1 MCGEVFI
8 FLFIVFLI
16 VILILFY
23 ISFRLYNFALNPKS
37 SKEGIFNSKDNNE
50 PRFQDT
56 WIYDYKDKEDVF
68 INSFDN
74 LKLHGYILKTENSDK
89 WAITVHGYTN
99 KAESMSAMAYKYHSL
114 GYNILMPDLRGH
126 GKSEGSYVGMGWH
139 DRLDILKW
147 IDLIIKENKDA
158 KILLHGISMGAGTVM
173 MVSGEELPENVKVII
188 EDCGYTSAKEQ
199 LAYNLKT
206 MFKLPSFPIL
216 NFCSLITK
224 IKDNYFISEASAIK
238 QLQKAKVPIL
248 FIHGDKDKFVPFYM
262 LDKLYNACS
271 SKKDKLIIKDV
282 GHAKSES
289 LKSDLYW
296 NKVEDFIKPYM

>member
-1 MCGEVFI
+1 MFI

-126 GKSEGSYVGMGWH
+126 GKSEGTYVGMGWH
-139 DRLDILKW
+139 DRLDIIKW

>member
-1 MCGEVFI
+1 MFI
-8 FLFIVFLI
+8 FLFTVFLI
-16 VILILFY
+16 LILILFY

-147 IDLIIKENKDA
+147 IDLIIKENKDS

-224 IKDNYFISEASAIK
+224 IKDNYFLSEASAIK

-271 SKKDKLIIKDV
+271 SKKDKLVVKDV

-296 NKVEDFIKPYM
+296 NKVEEFIKPYM

>member
-1 MCGEVFI
+1 MFI

-23 ISFRLYNFALNPKS
+23 ISFRLYNFALNTKS

>member
-1 MCGEVFI
+1 MFI

-139 DRLDILKW
+139 DRLDIIKW

>member
-1 MCGEVFI
+1 MFI

-56 WIYDYKDKEDVF
+56 WICDYKDKEDVF

>member
-1 MCGEVFI
+1 MFI
-8 FLFIVFLI
+8 FLFIVFLL

>member
-1 MCGEVFI
+1 MFI

-56 WIYDYKDKEDVF
+56 WIYEYKDKEDVF

-139 DRLDILKW
+139 DRLDIIKW

>member
-1 MCGEVFI
+1 MFI

-296 NKVEDFIKPYM
+296 NKVEDFIKQYM

>member
-1 MCGEVFI
+1 MITAIIIILCALIASF
-8 FLFIVFLI
+8 FLTSNHLLQLLI
-16 VILILFY
+16 KR
-23 ISFRLYNFALNPKS
+23 RLHDEKS
-37 SKEGIFNSKDNNE
+37 SIKSYPDRQIINIDYLKSLGREDITIKSKDNLN
-50 PRFQDT
+50 
-56 WIYDYKDKEDVF
+56 
-68 INSFDN
+68 
-74 LKLHGYILKTENSDK
+74 LHGFLIMNKEKSDK
-89 WAITVHGYTN
+89 FIILVHGISIGYVGSLKYVETF
-99 KAESMSAMAYKYHSL
+99 YKR
-114 GYNILMPDLRGH
+114 GFNILVIDQRRH

>member
-1 MCGEVFI
+1 MFI

-147 IDLIIKENKDA
+147 IDLIINENKDA

-271 SKKDKLIIKDV
+271 SKKAKLIIKDV

>member
-1 MCGEVFI
+1 MFI

-238 QLQKAKVPIL
+238 QLQKANVPIL

>member
-1 MCGEVFI
+1 MFI

-139 DRLDILKW
+139 DRLDIIKW

-224 IKDNYFISEASAIK
+224 IKDNYFLSEASAIK

-296 NKVEDFIKPYM
+296 NKVEEFIKPYM

>member
-1 MCGEVFI
+1 MFI

-224 IKDNYFISEASAIK
+224 IKDNYFLSEASAIK

>member
-1 MCGEVFI
+1 MFI

-139 DRLDILKW
+139 DRLDVLKW

-271 SKKDKLIIKDV
+271 SKKDKLIVKDV

>member
-1 MCGEVFI
+1 MFI

-147 IDLIIKENKDA
+147 IDLIIRENKDA

-224 IKDNYFISEASAIK
+224 IKDNYFLSEASAIK

>member
-1 MCGEVFI
+1 MFI

-147 IDLIIKENKDA
+147 IDLIINENKDA

>member
-1 MCGEVFI
+1 MFI

-147 IDLIIKENKDA
+147 IDLIINENKDA

-262 LDKLYNACS
+262 LDKLYNACR

>member
-1 MCGEVFI
+1 MFI

-99 KAESMSAMAYKYHSL
+99 KAESMSAMAYKYNSL

>member
-1 MCGEVFI
+1 MFI
-8 FLFIVFLI
+8 FLFTVFLI

-224 IKDNYFISEASAIK
+224 IKDNYFLSEASAIK

-296 NKVEDFIKPYM
+296 NKVEEFIKPYM

>member
-1 MCGEVFI
+1 MFI

-74 LKLHGYILKTENSDK
+74 LKLHGYIIKTENSDK

>member
-1 MCGEVFI
+1 MFI

-23 ISFRLYNFALNPKS
+23 ISFRLYNFALNPRT

-296 NKVEDFIKPYM
+296 NKVEEFIKPYM

>member
-1 MCGEVFI
+1 MFI

-23 ISFRLYNFALNPKS
+23 ISFRLYNFALNPRT

>member
-1 MCGEVFI
+1 MFI

-68 INSFDN
+68 ITSFDN

>member
-1 MCGEVFI
+1 MFI

-23 ISFRLYNFALNPKS
+23 ISFRLYNFAFNPKS

-56 WIYDYKDKEDVF
+56 WIYDSKDKEDVF

>member
-1 MCGEVFI
+1 MFI
-8 FLFIVFLI
+8 FLLIVFLI

>member
-1 MCGEVFI
+1 MFI

-289 LKSDLYW
+289 LKSNLYW

>member
-1 MCGEVFI
+1 MLTI
-8 FLFIVFLI
+8 IIIVFLI
-16 VILILFY
+16 ILAVIVG
-23 ISFRLYNFALNPKS
+23 ISFKLYDYALNPKS
-37 SKEGIFNSKDNNE
+37 SKEGIFNPNNSNNQRE
-50 PRFQDT
+50 EDI
-56 WIYDYKDKEDVF
+56 WIYNYDKKEYVY

-74 LKLHGYILKTENSDK
+74 LKLHGYKIKNNSSK

-99 KAESMSAMAYKYHSL
+99 NAEYMSPYAYKYYTL
-114 GYNILMPDLRGH
+114 GYNLLMPDLRGH
-126 GKSEGSYVGMGWH
+126 GKSEGNYIGMGWH

-147 IDLIIKENKDA
+147 IEFILKEDKEA
-158 KILLHGISMGAGTVM
+158 EILLHGVSMGAATVM
-173 MVSGEELPENVKVII
+173 MVSGEDLPPNVKVII

>member
-1 MCGEVFI
+1 MFI

-147 IDLIIKENKDA
+147 IDLIIRENKDA

-296 NKVEDFIKPYM
+296 NKVEEFIKPYM

>member
-1 MCGEVFI
+1 MFI

-139 DRLDILKW
+139 DRLDIIKW
-147 IDLIIKENKDA
+147 IDLIIRENKDS

-271 SKKDKLIIKDV
+271 SKKDKLVVKDV

-296 NKVEDFIKPYM
+296 NKVEEFIKPYM

>member
-1 MCGEVFI
+1 MFI

-262 LDKLYNACS
+262 LDKLYNACR

>member
-1 MCGEVFI
+1 MFI

-296 NKVEDFIKPYM
+296 KKVEEFIKPYM